1 VRVLGAHSIATM
13 RTLEMKISDAGP
25 YDQRINPHILTEARN
40 QLLAEGLI
48 QVHRAAAH
56 RPPWYYLGNT
66 LFADHAERYKELEAI
81 QAAYSRN
88 EFVMRLGQA
97 LEIAVYRALWT
108 SGSIFFGSY
117 PDLLTHDDS
126 ELYNKQE
133 PPNHIGAYAIPDDHL
148 VDFLVLHNGLWA
160 AIECK
165 NVREWLYSDRLE
177 VRELI
182 SKALYLNAVPVLIAR
197 RIHPS
202 TFLLFNKCGLI
213 IHQVYNQRVANCDA
227 GLAAEAANKKKLSY
241 FDLRVGNEPDA
252 RLTKFLA
259 KDLPAVL
266 PAARAKFD
274 EYIDLLTAYCHYGM
288 PYEEFAARA
297 RRRFDGSNEDG
308 DWD

>member
-133 PPNHIGAYAIPDDHL
+133 PPGR
-148 VDFLVLHNGLWA
+148 
-160 AIECK
+160 
-165 NVREWLYSDRLE
+165 REVVPLE
-177 VRELI
+177 
-182 SKALYLNAVPVLIAR
+182 NR
-197 RIHPS
+197 R
-202 TFLLFNKCGLI
+202 
-213 IHQVYNQRVANCDA
+213 HQMAHRQC
-227 GLAAEAANKKKLSY
+227 SQ
-241 FDLRVGNEPDA
+241 
-252 RLTKFLA
+252 
-259 KDLPAVL
+259 
-266 PAARAKFD
+266 
-274 EYIDLLTAYCHYGM
+274 
-288 PYEEFAARA
+288 
-297 RRRFDGSNEDG
+297 
-308 DWD
+308 